1 MVIKIPSLKK
11 YFLGIIVGLQL
22 TFVWAQVSNRGGTLR
37 FTCGLTQ
44 AFMNAEA
51 GRPVMADG
59 FAEYYP
65 SDKISIKGSLT
76 QYVVDRKENSILKQY
91 TGFSLGAFYHW
102 GMNQH
107 DFSLGIQPG
116 VALEKINSHD
126 ISYEAPTKAIST
138 VMVSASYALFFHKNF
153 HFYTTLTQNISYYR
167 GTPDGS
173 LNTSWTG
180 ITGGLGYQF
189 DLKK

>member
-1 MVIKIPSLKK
+1 MVKSIQCVKMAVNFAITLL
-11 YFLGIIVGLQL
+11 FTAGL
-22 TFVWAQVSNRGGTLR
+22 AQQTERSGTLR

-44 AFMNAEA
+44 AFMNSEV
-51 GRPVMADG
+51 GRPVLADG

-65 SDKISIKGSLT
+65 TDHISIKGSLT
-76 QYVVDRKENSILKQY
+76 QYVADRKENSLMQQY

-102 GMNQH
+102 GFQQH

-116 VALEKINSHD
+116 VALQKINFPD
-126 ISYEAPTKAIST
+126 TAYEAPTKAIST
-138 VMVSASYALFFHKNF
+138 VVLSASYALFFHKNF

-167 GTPDGS
+167 GTPEGS
-173 LNTSWTG
+173 INTSWTG

-189 DLKK
+189 DLRK